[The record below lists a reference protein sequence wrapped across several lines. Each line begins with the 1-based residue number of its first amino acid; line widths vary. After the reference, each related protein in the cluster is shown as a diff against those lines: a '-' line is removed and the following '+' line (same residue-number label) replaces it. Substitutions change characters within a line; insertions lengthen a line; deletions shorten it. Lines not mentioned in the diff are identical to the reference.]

1 MQLVN
6 HEPVIK
12 SFANGF
18 QITFPNRYT
27 IVVKNGLGA
36 KCTQTKNVDDAASLL
51 MASRFG
57 GSSGPDVE
65 CEIFAPDRKNISDK
79 FGEEFSLGYVTPI
92 QLVNLL
98 YVVSSLK

>member
-27 IVVKNGLGA
+27 VVVKNGLGA
-36 KCTQTKNVDDAASLL
+36 KCTQTKNST
-51 MASRFG
+51 
-57 GSSGPDVE
+57 
-65 CEIFAPDRKNISDK
+65 SDTI
-79 FGEEFSLGYVTPI
+79 VC
-92 QLVNLL
+92 VC
-98 YVVSSLK
+98 

>member
-1 MQLVN
+1 MNIVN
-6 HEPVIK
+6 HEPIIK
-12 SFANGF
+12 MFGNGM
-18 QITFPNRYT
+18 QITFPNRYS

-36 KCTQTKNVDDAASLL
+36 KCTQTAEIEDAASLL

-57 GSSGPDVE
+57 GCSGPDVE
-65 CEIFAPDRKNISDK
+65 ASVYDPNRKDITNK
-79 FGEEFSLGYVTPI
+79 FGEPDGLGFVTPM